1 MGRKKQNRSQH
12 MVRYIWLLIFIL
24 LFAGCNE
31 GKEFLTPTPD
41 KIVIDVT
48 HKDISF
54 NGEIIG
60 EPIKDI
66 EEDRLHSIAIL
77 PLEKKLRSMS
87 PKPSTVH
94 IHIDGLNSYKAL
106 TRTFVPTLFLGF
118 KDIKIALGKNFKN
131 IISPYLFNKE
141 YDNNHPCRGPRGG
154 LREILN
160 VKAEAGMT
168 ADEKYQKR
176 LKELEK
182 DRQCAENYME
192 LYFTYFNDKDSISFA
207 VSLNEIGIIGTNKY
221 TKFTNEKDL
230 WNYIEELRSRK
241 NLQNK
246 LDKDEILFIAKE
258 KTAINEIAPYL
269 IHLSKMGYSIKFAT
283 MY

>member
-1 MGRKKQNRSQH
+1 

-48 HKDISF
+48 HKNITF
-54 NGEIIG
+54 NGEIVG

-66 EEDRLHSIAIL
+66 EEDRSHSIAIL
-77 PLEKKLRSMS
+77 PLEKKLKSIS
-87 PKPSTVH
+87 PKPTTVH
-94 IHIDGLNSYKAL
+94 IHIDGLNSFKAL
-106 TRTFVPTLFLGF
+106 KRAFVTAQIFEF
-118 KDIKIALGKNFKN
+118 KDIKVALGNDFKSP
-131 IISPYLFNKE
+131 ISPYLFDKE
-141 YDNNHPCRGPRGG
+141 RDRNHPCHSRGV
-154 LREILN
+154 LEMLLN
-160 VKAEAGMT
+160 EEAKAGMS

-176 LKELEK
+176 IMELKK
-182 DRQCAENYME
+182 DHECAENYME
-192 LYFTYFNDKDSISFA
+192 LNFTYFNDKDSVSFA
-207 VSLNEIGIIGTNKY
+207 VSLNELGVAGANKY
-221 TKFTNEKDL
+221 TKFTNEEEL

-258 KTAINEIAPYL
+258 KAAINEIAPYL

>member
-1 MGRKKQNRSQH
+1 MGRKKQNRGQH
-12 MVRYIWLLIFIL
+12 MVRYICLLIFIL

-48 HKDISF
+48 HKNITF
-54 NGEIIG
+54 NGEIVG

-66 EEDRLHSIAIL
+66 EEDRSHSIAIL
-77 PLEKKLRSMS
+77 PLEKKLKSIS
-87 PKPSTVH
+87 PKPTTVH
-94 IHIDGLNSYKAL
+94 IHIDGLNSFKAL

-118 KDIKIALGKNFKN
+118 KDIKIALGKDFKN

-141 YDNNHPCRGPRGG
+141 YDNNHPCRGRGVLER
-154 LREILN
+154 LRSQE
-160 VKAEAGMT
+160 AEAGMT

-176 LKELEK
+176 IMELKK
-182 DRQCAENYME
+182 DHECAENYME
-192 LYFTYFNDKDSISFA
+192 LNFTYFNDKDSISFA
-207 VSLNEIGIIGTNKY
+207 VSLNELGVTGANKY
-221 TKFTNEKDL
+221 TKFTNEKEL
-230 WNYIEELRSRK
+230 WNYIEELRTRE

-258 KTAINEIAPYL
+258 KATINEIAPYL

>member
-94 IHIDGLNSYKAL
+94 IHIDGLNSFKAL
-106 TRTFVPTLFLGF
+106 KRAFVTAQIFEF
-118 KDIKIALGKNFKN
+118 KDIKVALGNNFKSP
-131 IISPYLFNKE
+131 ISPYLFDKE
-141 YDNNHPCRGPRGG
+141 RDRNHPCHSRGV
-154 LREILN
+154 LEMLLN
-160 VKAEAGMT
+160 EEAKAGMS

-176 LKELEK
+176 IMELKK
-182 DRQCAENYME
+182 DHECAENYME
-192 LYFTYFNDKDSISFA
+192 LNFTYFNDKDSVSFA
-207 VSLNEIGIIGTNKY
+207 VSLNELGVAGANKY
-221 TKFTNEKDL
+221 TKFTNEEEL

-258 KTAINEIAPYL
+258 KATINEIAPYL